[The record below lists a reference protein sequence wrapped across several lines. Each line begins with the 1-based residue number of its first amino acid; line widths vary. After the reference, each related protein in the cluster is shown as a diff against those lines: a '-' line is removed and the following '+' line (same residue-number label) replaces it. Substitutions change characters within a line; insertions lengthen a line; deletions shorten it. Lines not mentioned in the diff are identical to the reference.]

1 MNASHFINDPLS
13 EDTDV
18 RLGVLV
24 SHLRVEEKAI
34 FASARQKGIDIT
46 PIFDRKIVLDLSNLD
61 RTANEGFP
69 FDVVLDRSVAHSRAL
84 YTLKALESWGIPT
97 LNNTLAVQICDDKAL
112 CSLALGSAGVQTP
125 RTLLAFSIESALEAC
140 EMLGYP
146 AVLKPVTGSWGRLL
160 AKVNGPQQAKALLE
174 QKVTLGSYQHA
185 LFYVQEYQEKPGR
198 DIRVFVVGDRVLAAS
213 YRSADHWIT
222 NTARGA
228 SSSKCPITPQIEDIV
243 LHACNSVGARLAG
256 VDLIETYDGYTV
268 LEVNTGGEF
277 HGLMTTTDVDIAGE
291 IVDETMRLARASAI
305 RRLETIAT
313 AGD

>member
-1 MNASHFINDPLS
+1 MSGMVSTTETSTHGAG
-13 EDTDV
+13 V

-24 SHLRVEEKAI
+24 SHLRMEEKLILEAGRRK
-34 FASARQKGIDIT
+34 SVDIK
-46 PIFDRKIVLDLSNLD
+46 PIFDRKLVLDLSNHSGE
-61 RTANEGFP
+61 AAAAFP
-69 FDVVLDRSVAHSRAL
+69 HDVVLDRCVVHSRAL
-84 YTLKALESWGIPT
+84 YTLKAMESWGIPT
-97 LNNTLAVQICDDKAL
+97 LNRSAATQICDDKGL
-112 CSLALGSAGVQTP
+112 CSLALGQAGLPTP
-125 RTLLAFSIESALEAC
+125 NTLLAFSIESALEAC
-140 EMLGYP
+140 EILGYP
-146 AVLKPVTGSWGRLL
+146 AVFKPVTGSWGRLL

-185 LFYVQEYQEKPGR
+185 LFYVQEYQDKPGR

-243 LHACNSVGARLAG
+243 LQACASVGARLAG
-256 VDLIETYDGYTV
+256 VDLIETFDGYTV

-277 HGLMTTTDVDIAGE
+277 HGLMTTTDVDIPGE
-291 IVDETMRLARASAI
+291 IVEETIRIAHESALG
-305 RRLETIAT
+305 RLEAITT